1 MNMKTA
7 VELLEISLLDIVFFD
22 SEVLRNKYK
31 ERFKI
36 AKEIEKRQHEMTF
49 DEAIDI
55 HSNRRFEQYY
65 KETFKNKTK

>member
-1 MNMKTA
+1 MKLKTA

-36 AKEIEKRQHEMTF
+36 AKEIEKKQHEMTF
-49 DEAIDI
+49 DEALDI
-55 HSNRRFEQYY
+55 HSNRSFIEYY
-65 KETFKNKTK
+65 NETFKNETK